1 MATIQMVF
9 SAHVVDDNGRS
20 RSCHA
25 YQARADTTTLATLLA
40 SLESFGDNIANLS
53 DGRVDR
59 LSVHIADTN
68 WTPEK
73 LNSGGAPIEQTGL
86 INFSATGTSKRW
98 ALAIPAFTNAR
109 LIGDRIDPTYVEFIA
124 AALTSGNYTNDHG
137 QLLSAWED
145 ALLSI
150 RRDRKQLQRASLQT
164 A

>member
-9 SAHVVDDNGRS
+9 SAHVVDDNGRT
-20 RSCHA
+20 RSCHS
-25 YQARADTTTLATLLA
+25 YYARPDTDTLAATISA
-40 SLESFGDNIANLS
+40 LESFGDHIANLS

-59 LSVHIADTN
+59 VSAHIADIA

-73 LNSGGAPIEQTGL
+73 INNGGAPIEQTGL

-98 ALAIPAFTNAR
+98 ALAIPAFTNVR
-109 LIGDRIDPTYVEFIA
+109 LIGDTPDPTYIEFIA

-137 QLLSAWED
+137 QPLSVWDD
-145 ALLSI
+145 AFLSI
-150 RRDRKQLQRASLQT
+150 RKDRKQLQRASLQT

>member
-1 MATIQMVF
+1 VATIQMVF
-9 SAHVVDDNGRS
+9 SAHVVDDSGRS

-25 YQARADTTTLATLLA
+25 YVARSDTTTLASLIA

-59 LSVHIADTN
+59 ITLHVVDTA

-73 LNSGGAPIEQTGL
+73 LNTGGAPIEQTGL

-98 ALAIPAFTNAR
+98 ALAIPAFTNIR
-109 LIGDRIDPTYVEFIA
+109 LIGNRPDPTYIEFIA

-137 QLLSAWED
+137 QPLDTWLD
-145 ALLSI
+145 AFLSI
-150 RRDRKQLQRASLQT
+150 RKDRKQLQRSSLQT

>member
-1 MATIQMVF
+1 MPTIQMVF
-9 SAHVVDDNGRS
+9 SAHVVDDNGRT

-25 YQARADTTTLATLLA
+25 YYQRPDTTTLAALIA

-59 LSVHIADTN
+59 LSLHIADVA

-86 INFSATGTSKRW
+86 INFSAAGTSKRW
-98 ALAIPAFTNAR
+98 ALAIPAFTNVR
-109 LIGDRIDPTYVEFIA
+109 LIGDRPDPTYIEFIGA
-124 AALTSGNYTNDHG
+124 ELTTGEYTNDHG
-137 QLLSAWED
+137 QVLHLWED